1 MSKDNGGPAFPS
13 INAVFTGIDSDGHER
28 YETEPS
34 GGMTL
39 RDYFAA
45 KAIPSGLNVSSHDAA
60 NLVGRDCPLDSAGK
74 IQWLAEV
81 HAALCWIMADAMLKE
96 RCKS

>member
-1 MSKDNGGPAFPS
+1 MSKDNGGPAFGELQQVGDVAMRDGGLS
-13 INAVFTGIDSDGHER
+13 I
-28 YETEPS
+28 
-34 GGMTL
+34 

-60 NLVGRDCPLDSAGK
+60 NLVGRECPLDSAGK

>member
-1 MSKDNGGPAFPS
+1 MSKDNGGPAFGELQQVGDVAMRDGGLS
-13 INAVFTGIDSDGHER
+13 I
-28 YETEPS
+28 
-34 GGMTL
+34 

-60 NLVGRDCPLDSAGK
+60 NLVGRECPLDSAGK

-81 HAALCWIMADAMLKE
+81 HAALCWIMADAMLLE
-96 RCKS
+96 RAK

>member
-13 INAVFTGIDSDGHER
+13 ENPLEFVT
-28 YETEPS
+28 
-34 GGMTL
+34 GMTL
-39 RDYFAA
+39 RDFFAA

-60 NLVGRDCPLDSAGK
+60 NLVGRECPFDSAGK
-74 IQWLAEV
+74 IQWLADV

-96 RCKS
+96 RAK

>member
-1 MSKDNGGPAFPS
+1 MIKDNGGPAFGELQQVGDVAMRDGGLS
-13 INAVFTGIDSDGHER
+13 I
-28 YETEPS
+28 
-34 GGMTL
+34 

-60 NLVGRDCPLDSAGK
+60 NLVGRECPLDSAGK
-74 IQWLAEV
+74 IQWLADV
-81 HAALCWIMADAMLKE
+81 SAALCWIMADAMLKE

>member
-1 MSKDNGGPAFPS
+1 MTNKDNGGPAFPCEFGGTYQNRMS
-13 INAVFTGIDSDGHER
+13 E
-28 YETEPS
+28 
-34 GGMTL
+34 GMTL

-60 NLVGRDCPLDSAGK
+60 NLVGRECPFDSAGK
-74 IQWLAEV
+74 IQWLADV

-96 RCKS
+96 RAK

>member
-1 MSKDNGGPAFPS
+1 MSKDNGGPAFPCEFGGTYQNQKREGLS
-13 INAVFTGIDSDGHER
+13 I
-28 YETEPS
+28 
-34 GGMTL
+34 

-60 NLVGRDCPLDSAGK
+60 NLVGRECPFDSAGK
-74 IQWLAEV
+74 IQWLADV
-81 HAALCWIMADAMLKE
+81 NAALCWIMADAMLKE

>member
-1 MSKDNGGPAFPS
+1 MNKDNGGPAFGELQQVGDVAMRDGGLS
-13 INAVFTGIDSDGHER
+13 I
-28 YETEPS
+28 
-34 GGMTL
+34 

-60 NLVGRDCPLDSAGK
+60 NLVGRECPFDSAGK
-74 IQWLAEV
+74 IQWVAEV

>member
-1 MSKDNGGPAFPS
+1 MNKDNGGPAFGELQQVGDVAMRDGGLS
-13 INAVFTGIDSDGHER
+13 I
-28 YETEPS
+28 
-34 GGMTL
+34 

-60 NLVGRDCPLDSAGK
+60 NLVGRECPLDNAGK
-74 IQWLAEV
+74 IQWLTEMHSAI
-81 HAALCWIMADAMLKE
+81 CYIMADAMLKE